1 METRGRKQN
10 GNMIINVH
18 RLKDE
23 GKLIP
28 DIADILGIS
37 IPMVRYFLRQEA
49 KPTARKESLVTC
61 FFRQPKEV
69 QKVVARMIG
78 YILPEETDNSDIP
91 EKYKELGG
99 GVEENSLLDRVEK
112 LFRGEIKMNE
122 VEENFTYDER
132 KRLSQIDVFNKTI
145 EAILKHNP
153 LPCPLDEVILELTKC
168 GL

>member
-91 EKYKELGG
+91 ETYKALAGN
-99 GVEENSLLDRVEK
+99 VEENSLLDRIER

-132 KRLSQIDVFNKTI
+132 KRLSKIDIFNKTI
-145 EAILKHNP
+145 EAIIKQMP
-153 LPCPLDEVILELTKC
+153 LPTPLDEVLLILR
-168 GL
+168 GLGL

>member
-10 GNMIINVH
+10 GNMIINAH
-18 RLKDE
+18 RLREE
-23 GKLIP
+23 GRSTQE
-28 DIADILGIS
+28 IADELNIS
-37 IPMVRYFLRQEA
+37 VPMARYFLRQEA

-69 QKVVARMIG
+69 QIAVARMIG
-78 YILPEETDNSDIP
+78 YVLPDNDNNIDIQETYEN
-91 EKYKELGG
+91 LGG
-99 GVEENSLLDRVEK
+99 KVEENSLLDRVEK

-132 KRLSQIDVFNKTI
+132 KKLSGVEIFNKTI
-145 EAILKHNP
+145 EALITQQP
-153 LPCPLDEVILELTKC
+153 IPCPFDEVILELREK